1 MSIPVTRAARHALI
15 ARLLTQQRISSQSE
29 LSAQLAAHGVQVTQA
44 TLSRDLVEL
53 RAGKITQPDGRQVYA
68 LPEEGAAG
76 AMAPP
81 VAPEQGHGAA
91 RLARWCG
98 ELLVSADHSGALVV
112 LRTPAGAA
120 QLLAS
125 AVDTAVLPDVLGT
138 IAGDDTVLVIARSPQ
153 SGAELTERLLALA
166 APGTNGSAR
175 AAATSPTAPSIERDH
190 A

>member
-15 ARLLTQQRISSQSE
+15 ARLLSQQRISSQGE
-29 LSAQLAAHGVQVTQA
+29 LSAQLASHGVQVTQA

-53 RAGKITQPDGRQVYA
+53 RAGKITVPGGGQVYA

-81 VAPEQGHGAA
+81 VAPGEGHGVA
-91 RLARWCG
+91 RLARWCS
-98 ELLVSADHSGALVV
+98 ELLVSADRSDALVV

-125 AVDTAVLPDVLGT
+125 AVDTAVLPDVIGT
-138 IAGDDTVLVIARSPQ
+138 IAGDDTVLIITRDGRA
-153 SGAELTERLLALA
+153 GAELTDRLLALA
-166 APGTNGSAR
+166 APSTNGPAR
-175 AAATSPTAPSIERDH
+175 AGADRPTAPSIERDS

>member
-1 MSIPVTRAARHALI
+1 MPVTRPARHALI
-15 ARLLTQQRISSQSE
+15 ARLLTHERISSQSE

-53 RAGKITQPDGRQVYA
+53 RAGKITLPDGRQVYA
-68 LPEEGAAG
+68 LPQEGAAG

-81 VAPEQGHGAA
+81 VAPEQGHSVA

-98 ELLVSADHSGALVV
+98 ELLVSADRAGALVV

-125 AVDTAVLPDVLGT
+125 AVDTAVLPGVLGT
-138 IAGDDTVLVIARSPQ
+138 IAGDDTVLVIARDEEA
-153 SGAELTERLLALA
+153 GAELADRLLALA
-166 APGTNGSAR
+166 APTTPAPAR
-175 AAATSPTAPSIERDH
+175 TPADRIPAPSMERDP